1 MSARSS
7 SVLSNYRY
15 ILRYMGSLPSGAS
28 SSESSLR
35 ANIIAQFRRGAIEED
50 EKQVVALREAAHSYV
65 TMVSSVKELTRL
77 RELDSGEKL
86 NPRDKVRATAGRV
99 GLSVPK
105 FADEFEAELAL
116 SKGDGQIS
124 AAATAANKS

>member
-1 MSARSS
+1 M
-7 SVLSNYRY
+7 
-15 ILRYMGSLPSGAS
+15 
-28 SSESSLR
+28 R